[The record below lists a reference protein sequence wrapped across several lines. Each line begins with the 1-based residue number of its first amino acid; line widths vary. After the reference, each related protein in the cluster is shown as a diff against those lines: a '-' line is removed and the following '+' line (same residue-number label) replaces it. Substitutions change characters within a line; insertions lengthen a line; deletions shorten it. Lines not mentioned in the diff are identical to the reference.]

1 MALMIKGIP
10 AAPGIALGNAVLY
23 VPDDAAEI
31 CPETQEKIAPE
42 QVDGELRR
50 VKEAIAKASGELK
63 DIGSKVSKKAGK
75 EAAEIFFAQEMMVND
90 PSLLESITKNIA
102 ERFLPA
108 EQSCYLACLEMAR
121 TLEQIPDD
129 YFRQRANDLRDIGKR
144 LVRCLK
150 GIPEASLDSLE
161 DGSVLVARDLAP
173 SDTASLDPSKV
184 KGIVLDYGGKTG
196 HTAILARS
204 LGIPAVVGTI
214 QATSSICGGD
224 LVAVDGESG
233 EVLVRPDESLVSE
246 VRKKAQAYEK
256 ERQRLEKLRDLPSV
270 TLDGRRIE
278 TSANIGS
285 PKDVSLVLR
294 AGAEG
299 VGLFRTEFL
308 FIDRDVMP
316 GEEEQFAAY
325 REVLEGLSPRPVVI
339 RTLDIGG
346 DKEIPY
352 LNLPA
357 EDNPFLGVRAIR
369 LCLKEKELFRTQL
382 RGLLRAS
389 RYGNLKI
396 MFPMIATVDELREAK
411 RILDEVKRDLEREGH
426 EIAGFEVG
434 IMVEIPAAAVC
445 ADVLARE
452 CDFFSIGTN
461 DLVQYT
467 MAADR
472 GNPELGS
479 LSDPFHPAVLRL
491 IERTIKSGREAGIW
505 VGMCGE
511 MAGIPEAVPLLVGM
525 GIDELSMAPSSVP
538 RCKEIV
544 RKLDL
549 KRAEEVKEAVMK
561 MTDAKEIRDY
571 LLDFVSKL

>member
-23 VPDDAAEI
+23 VRDDTAEI
-31 CPETQEKIAPE
+31 CPDTQKKIAAE

-50 VKEAIAKASGELK
+50 VREAIAKASGELK

-90 PSLLESITKNIA
+90 PSLLESITKNIT
-102 ERFLPA
+102 ERFLSA

-129 YFRQRANDLRDIGKR
+129 YFKQRANDLRDIGNR

-150 GIPEASLDSLE
+150 GISEASLDSLE

-184 KGIVLDYGGKTG
+184 KGIVLDHGGKTG

-214 QATSSICGGD
+214 QATSSICKGD

-233 EVLVRPDESLVSE
+233 EVLVRPDESLISE
-246 VRKKAQAYEK
+246 VRKKAEAYRR

-270 TLDGRRIE
+270 TLDGRRVE

-316 GEEEQFAAY
+316 SEDEQFAAY
-325 REVLEGLSPRPVVI
+325 REVLETLSPRPIVI

-352 LNLPA
+352 LNLPV

-382 RGLLRAS
+382 RALLRAS

-396 MFPMIATVDELREAK
+396 MFPMIATSDELREAK
-411 RILDEVKRDLEREGH
+411 HILDEVRRDLEREGH

-434 IMVEIPAAAVC
+434 IMVEIPAAALC

-491 IERTIKSGREAGIW
+491 IERTIKSGHEAGIW

-525 GIDELSMAPSSVP
+525 GIDELSMAPGSVP

-549 KRAEEVKEAVMK
+549 KRAQEVKEAVMK
-561 MTDAKEIRDY
+561 MTHAKEIRDY
-571 LLDFVSKL
+571 LLDLVSKL

>member
-23 VPDDAAEI
+23 VRDDTAEI
-31 CPETQEKIAPE
+31 CPDTQKKIAAE

-50 VKEAIAKASGELK
+50 VREAIAKASGELK

-90 PSLLESITKNIA
+90 PSLLESITKNIT
-102 ERFLPA
+102 ERFLSA

-129 YFRQRANDLRDIGKR
+129 YLRQRANDLRDIGNR

-150 GIPEASLDSLE
+150 GISEASLDSLE

-184 KGIVLDYGGKTG
+184 KGIVLDHGGKTG

-214 QATSSICGGD
+214 QATSSICKGD

-233 EVLVRPDESLVSE
+233 EVLVRPDESLISE
-246 VRKKAQAYEK
+246 VRKKAETYRK

-270 TLDGRRIE
+270 TLDGRRVE

-316 GEEEQFAAY
+316 SEDEQFAAY
-325 REVLEGLSPRPVVI
+325 REVLETLSPRPIVI

-346 DKEIPY
+346 DKGIPY

-369 LCLKEKELFRTQL
+369 LCLKEKELFNTQL
-382 RGLLRAS
+382 RALLRAS

-396 MFPMIATVDELREAK
+396 MFPMIATSDELREAK
-411 RILDEVKRDLEREGH
+411 HILDEVKRELEREGH

-434 IMVEIPAAAVC
+434 IMVEIPAAALC
-445 ADVLARE
+445 ADALARE

-491 IERTIKSGREAGIW
+491 IERTIKSGHEAGIW

-525 GIDELSMAPSSVP
+525 GIDELSMAPGSVP

-549 KRAEEVKEAVMK
+549 KRAQEVKEAVMK
-561 MTDAKEIRDY
+561 MTHAKEIRDY